1 MDNDHKMT
9 PKEWE
14 MFNHQKKLD
23 KIIEQN
29 RYKCTCGH
37 SVVIKPSE
45 ERILCHYCGHWIYR
59 DKSKMFKDRMNIL
72 LKRKSEE

>member
-45 ERILCHYCGHWIYR
+45 
-59 DKSKMFKDRMNIL
+59 
-72 LKRKSEE
+72 

>member
-9 PKEWE
+9 PREWE

-45 ERILCHYCGHWIYR
+45 EKILCHIVGIGFIEIKAKC
-59 DKSKMFKDRMNIL
+59 
-72 LKRKSEE
+72 LKTGWTYY